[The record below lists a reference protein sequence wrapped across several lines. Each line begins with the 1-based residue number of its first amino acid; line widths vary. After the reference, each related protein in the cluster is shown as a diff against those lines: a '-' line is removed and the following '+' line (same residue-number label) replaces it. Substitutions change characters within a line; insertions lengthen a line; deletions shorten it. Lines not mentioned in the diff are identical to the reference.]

1 MEDNTLL
8 SLRIVEQ
15 YNYAE
20 SKKEIDKMMLKF
32 EMARYKY
39 SELPQPTITPNY
51 EVKYEMFTNNITDKV
66 GNDVATKLDKFKE
79 ISAFYDKLS
88 NIINTMTY
96 TEKIY
101 FIDSYFRKKSE
112 SFICEKLTMSSSSLS
127 RVKVSCIIKVALA
140 FDKAVEK

>member
-66 GNDVATKLDKFKE
+66 GNYVATKLDKFKE

-112 SFICEKLTMSSSSLS
+112 WIGYNKLDKKNKDM
-127 RVKVSCIIKVALA
+127 IK
-140 FDKAVEK
+140 

>member
-32 EMARYKY
+32 EKNRYRY

-51 EVKYEMFTNNITDKV
+51 EVKYEMFTNTFTDKV
-66 GNDVATKLDKFKE
+66 GNYVATKLDKFKD
-79 ISAFYDKLS
+79 ITVFYNKLS
-88 NIINTMTY
+88 NIINSMTY

-112 SFICEKLTMSSSSLS
+112 SVICEKLTMSSSSLA